1 MDPRDLVGEF
11 EEMDV
16 EEEVAEPREEGPGA
30 VEAMVAEPRDEGPGA
45 VEAMVAGVFEKV
57 AVGVFTAAV
66 QAEVRQLMVS
76 SGRVY

>member
-16 EEEVAEPREEGPGA
+16 EEEVAEPRE
-30 VEAMVAEPRDEGPGA
+30 EGPGA